1 LSVTCGYPHRC
12 IDHFVRQLKPPMQVH
27 SLETTMITSRNNHA
41 MPTSRNAR
49 GIDIVAYSTDASRF
63 IGIQVKSLSKV
74 SPVPLGKTLDNIM
87 GHLWIIVNNV
97 NLETPSTFI
106 LLPDEVRERAHR
118 KTIMYPIGY
127 NHVPTIK
134 INFGKPG
141 AGWNAQHANF

>member
-1 LSVTCGYPHRC
+1 
-12 IDHFVRQLKPPMQVH
+12 
-27 SLETTMITSRNNHA
+27 

-74 SPVPLGKTLDNIM
+74 SPVPLGKTRDNIM

-118 KTIMYPIGY
+118 GEK
-127 NHVPTIK
+127 NDHVSYWLQPRAYDQDQ
-134 INFGKPG
+134 FREAWGRVERS
-141 AGWNAQHANF
+141 ARQFLS